1 MPWRFSAHGSPAE
14 VRGRA
19 HEFFQ
24 SDTGFIHQNLSWKN
38 IRDAGYVYE
47 RIERYLAPRAPDE
60 RVTVKASRAAIFAAP
75 ITTYPEPAPA
85 VQRVPVTW
93 KYNPLPQPAA
103 KRAVPARKPAH
114 K

>member
-47 RIERYLAPRAPDE
+47 AIERYLAPRAPDE

-75 ITTYPEPAPA
+75 ISAYPEPLPA
-85 VQRVPVTW
+85 AAKPVPQPRRPVT
-93 KYNPLPQPAA
+93 P
-103 KRAVPARKPAH
+103 VRKPQVNGS
-114 K
+114 KTGWT